1 MIVELG
7 VSSSLVAMMVAIPL
21 VFAPFRAF
29 IGFRSDTHKSAIGRK
44 RIPYLWVGSL
54 LLFGGLATMPF
65 ALILLSGDTHWP
77 KFFAVIATA
86 CSFLLVGSGAQI
98 VQTAGLALAT
108 DVVDEPLRP
117 RVVALMYTM
126 LLLGMMVSGIVLSS
140 LLEPF
145 SQIKL
150 IQVIQGVAV
159 LTFCL
164 NMLALWKQ
172 EARSPGKTI
181 QQHHPSFASAWR
193 ELTSDLDVRRFF
205 FGAGCRDN
213 CFQYAGCD
221 FGTLWW

>member
-1 MIVELG
+1 MG
-7 VSSSLVAMMVAIPL
+7 
-21 VFAPFRAF
+21 
-29 IGFRSDTHKSAIGRK
+29 
-44 RIPYLWVGSL
+44 GSL

-108 DVVDEPLRP
+108 DIVDEPLRP

-126 LLLGMMVSGIVLSS
+126 LCWDDGKGIVLSS

-145 SQIKL
+145 SQIRL

-164 NMLALWKQ
+164 NMWHYGNKKL
-172 EARSPGKTI
+172 EP
-181 QQHHPSFASAWR
+181 
-193 ELTSDLDVRRFF
+193 
-205 FGAGCRDN
+205 
-213 CFQYAGCD
+213 
-221 FGTLWW
+221 

>member
-1 MIVELG
+1 
-7 VSSSLVAMMVAIPL
+7 
-21 VFAPFRAF
+21 
-29 IGFRSDTHKSAIGRK
+29 
-44 RIPYLWVGSL
+44 
-54 LLFGGLATMPF
+54 MPF

-108 DVVDEPLRP
+108 DIVDEPLRP

-140 LLEPF
+140 MLEPF

-172 EARSPGKTI
+172 EARDPSKTI
-181 QQHHPSFASAWR
+181 KQHCHPSFASAWR
-193 ELTSDLDVRRFF
+193 ELTSDLNVRRFF
-205 FGAGCRDN
+205 WRWLSEQLRSVCRM
-213 CFQYAGCD
+213 
-221 FGTLWW
+221 

>member
-1 MIVELG
+1 
-7 VSSSLVAMMVAIPL
+7 
-21 VFAPFRAF
+21 
-29 IGFRSDTHKSAIGRK
+29 
-44 RIPYLWVGSL
+44 
-54 LLFGGLATMPF
+54 MPF

-77 KFFAVIATA
+77 KFFAVYRY
-86 CSFLLVGSGAQI
+86 SLLLLLVGSGAQI

-108 DVVDEPLRP
+108 DIVDEPLKP

-126 LLLGMMVSGIVLSS
+126 LLLGMMASGIVLSS

-145 SQIKL
+145 SQIRL

-193 ELTSDLDVRRFF
+193 ELTSDLNVRRFF
-205 FGAGCRDN
+205 LALAVGTIALVCR
-213 CFQYAGCD
+213 
-221 FGTLWW
+221 TLFWNPTVVKF